1 MSSKDES
8 IERVSE
14 TMRLF
19 MARAVLYQDAV
30 ARWAGLNSTDLQ
42 CVGLLTLNGPAT
54 PGELAEWSG
63 LTAGGAI
70 TTVIDRLE
78 KAGVVTRDRDPND
91 RRRVIVSVRYEELGR
106 RVGTVY
112 QRTGERWAEYLAT
125 LTVEQI
131 DFANELFATAAQF
144 NADEIERLRTEPRP
158 S

>member
-1 MSSKDES
+1 VSKAES
-8 IERVSE
+8 IERVSL

-42 CVGLLTLNGPAT
+42 CVGLLSLNGPAT

-70 TTVIDRLE
+70 TAVIDRLE
-78 KAGVVTRDRDPND
+78 KQGIVSRDRDPQD
-91 RRRVIVSVRYEELGR
+91 RRRVIISVDYEALGQ

-112 QRTGERWAEYLAT
+112 QRTGERWGDYLST

-131 DFANELFATAAQF
+131 DFANELFAKAAEF
-144 NADEIERLRTEPRP
+144 NGDEIERLRSEPRIT
-158 S
+158 